1 MDVVAVGLSD
11 GRVLLHNLRYDE
23 TVVQFKQ
30 DWGPVTCVAF
40 RTGER
45 TGDP

>member
-1 MDVVAVGLSD
+1 MVAVGLSD